1 MDLPQA
7 QLHQIDSIHA
17 TVLRIILQ
25 LPKHTSYD
33 AMFYITGDVT
43 LTTLLSIRGVANLQR
58 IRHLPTDTQ
67 IGKPFDQ
74 NTRDTFGYYK
84 ARQKIV
90 ECFQNTFNDV

>member
-17 TVLRIILQ
+17 TVLGTILQ
-25 LPKHTSYD
+25 LPKHKRYD

-43 LTTLLSIRGVANLQR
+43 LTTLLSIRRVANLQR

-67 IGKPFDQ
+67 LGKPFDQ
-74 NTRDTFGYYK
+74 NTWDNFG
-84 ARQKIV
+84 
-90 ECFQNTFNDV
+90 F